1 MKLNFRKIVSALAST
16 AMLGSTVAIAA
27 AANFPAPFVQNGVA
41 DVAIVYG
48 SNLDLGAVT
57 DISTA
62 LSASLSSSGGAVA
75 GSTPSGDY
83 IKLAKPSDKLNMNN
97 TVSGVFGSTIDA
109 DELDNLLADGV
120 YTNDENTEY
129 KYQQKLTLGTG
140 LQVNYFADSDY
151 KNKAPTVG
159 INLSSSHV
167 VMNYTI
173 TFTDLPESDVSSG
186 DLVDF
191 ETTNLNILGKDY
203 FVLDAKNNS
212 NVKLTLLDSADTAIL
227 SEGETSSMSIGSK
240 IYEVGIEFIS
250 SSEVKLK
257 VNNEITTSLAEGGTF
272 KLSDGSYVGIKDI
285 LAQDYA
291 GGIKKV
297 EFSIG
302 SGKLDITSGS
312 TVKLNDKSVSGL
324 ISYISRA
331 TSTSNKERLNSIT
344 IEWKTDNDAFITAD
358 SSLTMPGFG
367 SIELSANEFNPMN
380 KDLEELKVQNSGSDT
395 IEVTANIKDGKVTVP
410 ILFANSSGEFT
421 HLGDASDKQ
430 LLTSFGVSSLLYNRT
445 SHDFLVAS
453 WNNTRD
459 AESYVLRF
467 EQFRDQDGV
476 NYTTPEKLTSNGW
489 SNACGEKSDSGG
501 STPTCD
507 IGSLSLTLNSI
518 NGKDS
523 TGGRYVNFSG
533 NAGSSFY
540 RLYTQG
546 GLEVNLP
553 VNIATDVQ
561 GAGVSA
567 DGAINLSNWST
578 FNPGHTGDTFWLF
591 VTEEDKDGTLGL
603 GPQINISID
612 DQSDGDLEV
621 PSVSSP
627 RVEQHKELG
636 NDNNLIG
643 RVRSDLATEFWRLG
657 DSASQRYA
665 VVNYPGAESYLEA
678 FVAGTTST
686 GSIGGELGN
695 VNVMAKD
702 LATSGMSGKNL
713 IVVGGSCVNTAAKS
727 LLGES
732 AGCGASWDVATGA
745 GPGEWIIQTFA
756 NPWGPNKI
764 ATLVAGWETEDTQSA
779 TTHLTTQT
787 VDTSVGQ
794 KIPGSTTIVA
804 TPTLAA

>member
-16 AMLGSTVAIAA
+16 AMVGSTVAIAA

-48 SNLDLGAVT
+48 NSLDLGAVT

-62 LSASLSSSGGAVA
+62 LSTSMSSSSGAAA
-75 GSTPSGDY
+75 GSTPTGDY
-83 IKLAKPSDKLNMNN
+83 IKLAKPSDKLNLNN
-97 TVSGVFGSTIDA
+97 SISGVFGSTIDA
-109 DELDNLLADGV
+109 DELDTLLADGV

-129 KYQQKLTLGTG
+129 KYQQKLTLGGG
-140 LQVNYFADSDY
+140 LQVNHFADSDY
-151 KNKAPTVG
+151 KNKKPAIG

-167 VMNYTI
+167 VMNYTV

-191 ETTNLNILGKDY
+191 ETTNLNILGRQY

-212 NVKLTLLDSADTAIL
+212 NIKLTLLDAADTTIL
-227 SEGETSSMSIGSK
+227 SEGETSTMTVGSK
-240 IYEVGIEFIS
+240 TYATGIEFIS

-257 VNNEITTSLAEGGTF
+257 INDEITTSLVEGGTF

-285 LAQDYA
+285 LSQDYA
-291 GGIKKV
+291 GGVKKV

-302 SGKLDITSGS
+302 SGKLDLTSGS
-312 TVKLNDKSVSGL
+312 TVKLNDKSVSGV
-324 ISYISRA
+324 IGYVSRA
-331 TSTSNKERLNSIT
+331 TSASNKERLNSIT
-344 IEWKTDNDAFITAD
+344 IEWKTDNDAFITAE
-358 SSLTMPGFG
+358 SPLTMPGFG
-367 SIELSANEFNPMN
+367 AVALSANEFTPANA
-380 KDLEELKVQNSGSDT
+380 DLEELKVQNSGSDN
-395 IEVTANIKDGKVTVP
+395 IELTATIKDGKVTIP

-421 HLGDASDKQ
+421 HIGDASDKQ
-430 LLTSFGVSSLLYNRT
+430 LLTSFGLTGLMYNRT
-445 SHDFLVAS
+445 SHDWLVAS

-459 AESYVLRF
+459 AESYILRF

-476 NYTTPEKLTSNGW
+476 NYTTPEKLTSAGW

-507 IGSLSLTLNSI
+507 LGSLSLTLNSI

-523 TGGRYVNFSG
+523 TGGRYVNFTG

-540 RLYTQG
+540 RLYTKA

-553 VNIATDVQ
+553 VNIANDVQ

-578 FNPGHTGDTFWLF
+578 FNPGHTADTFWLF
-591 VTEEDKDGTLGL
+591 ATEEDKDGTLGL
-603 GPQINISID
+603 GAQINISID

-621 PSVSSP
+621 PGISSP
-627 RVEQHKELG
+627 RSGQYKELD
-636 NDNNLIG
+636 NDNNLVS
-643 RVRSDLATEFWRLG
+643 RVVSDLATEFWRFG

-678 FVAGTTST
+678 FIAGTSST
-686 GSIGGELGN
+686 GSAGGELGN
-695 VNVMAKD
+695 VMVTASE

-713 IVVGGSCVNTAAKS
+713 IVVGGSCVNKAAAD
-727 LLGES
+727 LLGAS
-732 AGCGASWDVATGA
+732 AGCGASWDAATGA
-745 GPGEWIIQTFA
+745 GQGKWIIQTFA
-756 NPWGPNKI
+756 NPWGPTKV

-779 TTHLTTQT
+779 ATHLTTQT
-787 VDTSVGQ
+787 VDVSVGQ
-794 KIPGSTTIVA
+794 KLPGSTTSVA
-804 TPTLAA
+804 TPTTA